1 LRLKRSR
8 IYRSLLLAFVSASAL
23 VVTGAA
29 AQTSEKSDE
38 SAREVQGRVT
48 LILAKSHAP
57 VPDASKVVFWL
68 VPLDGSAGLRAADA
82 QQHKYQMAQRNKS
95 FQPNML
101 VVPVG
106 TAVDFP
112 NYDPWFHNVFSLY
125 RGKRFDLGLYEAGSR
140 KQVVFDRPGPSYI
153 FCNIHPQMHAVV
165 LAVDSEYFGISDKMG
180 RVSIA
185 DVPSGRYDLHIWY
198 ENAAPKSLDAL
209 ERKVE
214 IRDGNRVLP
223 AVLIS
228 AVKQDPMKHTNKYGQ
243 DYDPADQSVI
253 Y

>member
-1 LRLKRSR
+1 MSASR
-8 IYRSLLLAFVSASAL
+8 IYRGLLLAFLLTTTL
-23 VVTGAA
+23 VVTGAV
-29 AQTSEKSDE
+29 AQTHETRDA
-38 SAREVQGRVT
+38 SARELQGRVT
-48 LILAKSHAP
+48 LILANSHAP
-57 VPDASKVVFWL
+57 VTDASK
-68 VPLDGSAGLRAADA
+68 AGLRAAGD
-82 QQHKYQMAQRNKS
+82 QHKYQMAQRNKS

-165 LAVDSEYFGISDKMG
+165 LAVDSEYFGISDKAG
-180 RVSIA
+180 RISIA
-185 DVPSGRYDLHIWY
+185 DVPSGKYEMRVWY
-198 ENAAPKSLDAL
+198 ENAAPKSLEAL
-209 ERKVE
+209 ERRVE
-214 IRDGNRVLP
+214 IGDGNRTLP
-223 AVLIS
+223 PVSIS

-243 DYDPADQSVI
+243 DYDPADQTVT